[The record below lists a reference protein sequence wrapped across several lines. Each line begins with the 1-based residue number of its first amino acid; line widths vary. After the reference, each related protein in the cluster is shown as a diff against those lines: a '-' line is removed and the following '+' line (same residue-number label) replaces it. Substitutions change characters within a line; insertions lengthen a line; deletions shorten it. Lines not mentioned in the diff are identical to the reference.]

1 MNNENYSN
9 VLLKGILNL
18 NCNRK
23 YKKHNQANFFVIHM
37 MLNYDAPLYRPPS
50 EARSLI
56 FQVTL
61 GCSFN
66 ECSFC
71 DMYRSK
77 EYSERSWDEI
87 KTEIDMM
94 ANYLP
99 DTKRV
104 FLADG
109 DALNLDSEFMI
120 KIVKYIRVKFANI
133 ERISCYAMPMNILK
147 KTPEELKKMNEAG
160 LNMFYLGIESG
171 SDIVLKKVTKGAI
184 AKTIIKSV
192 NKAKDA
198 GYEMSC
204 MIILGLGGKT
214 YSKEH
219 IKGTAEVIS
228 ACSPQYV
235 GALTLYLEN
244 GIKQEFIDKFEG
256 EFIKINDDESLK
268 ELHDLI
274 SQIETKNKII
284 FRANHG
290 SNAYTIKG
298 TFPQDKQDMIDKIDW
313 MKQHPEIIRPQGL
326 RGF

>member
-1 MNNENYSN
+1 
-9 VLLKGILNL
+9 
-18 NCNRK
+18 
-23 YKKHNQANFFVIHM
+23 M

-77 EYSERSWDEI
+77 EYSERPWEEI

-94 ANYLP
+94 ARYLP
-99 DTKRV
+99 QTRRV

-109 DALNLDSEFMI
+109 DALNLDSEYMI
-120 KIVKYIRVKFANI
+120 KIVKYIREKFTDI
-133 ERISCYAMPMNILK
+133 QRISCYAMPMNILK
-147 KTPEELKKMNEAG
+147 KTPEELKKMNQAG
-160 LNMFYLGIESG
+160 LDMFYLGIESG
-171 SDIVLKKVTKGAI
+171 SDIVLKKVTKGAV

-198 GYEMSC
+198 GYIMSC
-204 MIILGLGGKT
+204 MVILGLGGKA
-214 YSKEH
+214 YSKDH
-219 IKGTAEVIS
+219 ITGTAKVIS
-228 ACSPQYV
+228 ACSPNYV

-244 GIKQEFIDKFEG
+244 GIKQEFLEKYQG
-256 EFIKINDDESLK
+256 EFEKISDDESLD
-268 ELHDLI
+268 ELYGLVE
-274 SQIETKNKII
+274 QIDTDNEII
-284 FRANHG
+284 FRVNHG
-290 SNAYTIKG
+290 SNAYTVKG
-298 TFPQDKQDMIDKIDW
+298 TFPQDKQAMLEKIDW
-313 MKQHPEIIRPQGL
+313 MRQHPEVVRPQGL

>member
-1 MNNENYSN
+1 
-9 VLLKGILNL
+9 
-18 NCNRK
+18 
-23 YKKHNQANFFVIHM
+23 M

-77 EYSERSWDEI
+77 QYSERPWKEI
-87 KTEIDMM
+87 KLEIDMM
-94 ANYLP
+94 SSQLP
-99 DTKRV
+99 DSTRV

-109 DALNLDSEFMI
+109 DALNLDADYMV
-120 KIVKYIRVKFANI
+120 KIVKYIFEKFSKL

-147 KTPEELKKMNEAG
+147 KTPEELKKMYEAG
-160 LNMFYLGIESG
+160 LTMFYLGIESG
-171 SDIVLKKVTKGAI
+171 SDTVLKKVTKGATS
-184 AKTIIKSV
+184 KTIIKSV
-192 NKAKDA
+192 NKAKDV
-198 GYEMSC
+198 GYIMSC
-204 MIILGLGGKT
+204 MVILGLGGKK

-219 IKGTAEVIS
+219 VQGTADVIS
-228 ACSPQYV
+228 ACSPQFV
-235 GALTLYLEN
+235 GTLTLYLEN
-244 GIKQEFIDKFEG
+244 GIKDEFLQKYNG
-256 EFIKINDDESLK
+256 EFVKLNDDEALN
-268 ELHDLI
+268 ELEGLLDK
-274 SQIETKNKII
+274 IETKEEII

-298 TFPQDKQDMIDKIDW
+298 TFPQDKQKMLDSLRW
-313 MKQHPEIIRPQGL
+313 MKGHPEVARPEGL

>member
-1 MNNENYSN
+1 MN
-9 VLLKGILNL
+9 L
-18 NCNRK
+18 
-23 YKKHNQANFFVIHM
+23 A
-37 MLNYDAPLYRPPS
+37 YDSPLYRPPS
-50 EARSLI
+50 EAKSLI

-77 EYSERSWDEI
+77 EYSERPWEDV
-87 KTEIDMM
+87 KAEIDMM
-94 ANYLP
+94 AKYMP
-99 DTKRV
+99 HTRRV

-109 DALNLDSEFMI
+109 DALNLDTQYMASV
-120 KIVKYIRVKFANI
+120 VKYIREKFASI

-147 KTPEELKKMNEAG
+147 KSVEDLRIMRDAG
-160 LNMFYLGIESG
+160 LDMLYLGIESG
-171 SDIVLKKVTKGAI
+171 SDIVLRRVTKGAI
-184 AKTIIKSV
+184 ANTIIKSV

-198 GYEMSC
+198 RYTMSC
-204 MIILGLGGKT
+204 MVILGLGGKK

-219 IKGTAEVIS
+219 VAGTAKVIS
-228 ACSPQYV
+228 ACRPHYV

-244 GIKQEFIDKFEG
+244 GIRDEFIQKYNG
-256 EFIKINDDESLK
+256 EFERLDDDQALG
-268 ELHDLI
+268 ELYGLI
-274 SQIETKNKII
+274 EQIETDDDII

-298 TFPQDKQDMIDKIDW
+298 TFPADKQEMLSQIDW
-313 MKQHPEIIRPQGL
+313 MRQHPEVARPQGL

>member
-1 MNNENYSN
+1 
-9 VLLKGILNL
+9 
-18 NCNRK
+18 
-23 YKKHNQANFFVIHM
+23 M

-77 EYSERSWDEI
+77 QYSERSWDEI
-87 KTEIDMM
+87 KMEIDMM
-94 ANYLP
+94 AKQVP
-99 DTKRV
+99 DTRRV

-109 DALNLDSEFMI
+109 DALNLDADYLV
-120 KIVKYIRVKFANI
+120 KIVKYIYDKFPNL
-133 ERISCYAMPMNILK
+133 ERISCYAMPMNLLK
-147 KTPEELKKMNEAG
+147 KTPEELKKMHDAG
-160 LNMFYLGIESG
+160 LNMLYLGIESG
-171 SDIVLKKVTKGAI
+171 SDIVLKKVTKGATS
-184 AKTIIKSV
+184 KTIIKSV

-198 GYEMSC
+198 GYVMSC
-204 MIILGLGGKT
+204 MVILGLGGRK

-219 IKGTAEVIS
+219 VQGTSEVIS

-244 GIKQEFIDKFEG
+244 GIKDEFLQKYNG
-256 EFIKINDDESLK
+256 EFVRLNDDEALE
-268 ELHDLI
+268 ELEGLLRG
-274 SQIETKNKII
+274 IEAKDEIV

-298 TFPQDKQDMIDKIDW
+298 TFPQDKQKMLDQISWLKE
-313 MKQHPEIIRPQGL
+313 HPEVIRPQGL

>member
-1 MNNENYSN
+1 
-9 VLLKGILNL
+9 
-18 NCNRK
+18 
-23 YKKHNQANFFVIHM
+23 

-77 EYSERSWDEI
+77 EYSERSWEEI
-87 KTEIDMM
+87 KGEIDMM
-94 ANYLP
+94 ARYAP
-99 DTKRV
+99 DTRRV

-109 DALNLDSEFMI
+109 DALNLDAEFMI
-120 KIVKYIRVKFANI
+120 KIVRYIRERFQNI
-133 ERISCYAMPMNILK
+133 ERVSCYAMPMNILK
-147 KTPEELKKMNEAG
+147 KTDDELKRMNEAG
-160 LNMFYLGIESG
+160 LDMFYLGIESG
-171 SDIVLKKVTKGAI
+171 SDVVLKKVTKGAI

-192 NKAKDA
+192 NKAKAA
-198 GYEMSC
+198 GYVMSC
-204 MIILGLGGKT
+204 MVILGLGGRT
-214 YSKEH
+214 HSKEH
-219 IKGTAEVIS
+219 IRGTAEVIG
-228 ACSPQYV
+228 ACSPDYV

-244 GIKQEFIDKFEG
+244 GIKQEFLDKFG
-256 EFIKINDDESLK
+256 EQFVRISDDESLE
-268 ELHDLI
+268 ELYSLI
-274 SQIETKNKII
+274 EQINTEDEIV

-298 TFPQDKQDMIDKIDW
+298 TLPQDKQAMLEKIGW
-313 MKQHPEIIRPQGL
+313 MKQHPEIVRPQGL

>member
-1 MNNENYSN
+1 
-9 VLLKGILNL
+9 
-18 NCNRK
+18 
-23 YKKHNQANFFVIHM
+23 M

-77 EYSERSWDEI
+77 EYSERPWEEI
-87 KTEIDMM
+87 KLEIDMM
-94 ANYLP
+94 AKQLP
-99 DTKRV
+99 KTTRV

-109 DALNLDSEFMI
+109 DALNLDADYMI
-120 KIVKYIRVKFANI
+120 KIVKYIFEKFTKL

-147 KTPEELKKMNEAG
+147 KTPEELKKMYDAG
-160 LNMFYLGIESG
+160 LTMFYLGIETG
-171 SDIVLKKVTKGAI
+171 SDIVLKKVTKGATS
-184 AKTIIKSV
+184 KTIIKSV

-198 GYEMSC
+198 GYTMSC
-204 MIILGLGGKT
+204 MIILGLGGKK

-219 IKGTAEVIS
+219 IQGTAEVIS
-228 ACSPQYV
+228 ACSPQFV

-244 GIKQEFIDKFEG
+244 GIKEEFLQKYEG
-256 EFIKINDDESLK
+256 EFVRINDDEALD
-268 ELHDLI
+268 ELEGLL
-274 SQIETKNKII
+274 SKIETKEEII

-298 TFPQDKQDMIDKIDW
+298 TFPQDKQKMLDRLRW
-313 MKQHPEIIRPQGL
+313 MREHPEVIRPEGL